1 MTDSFGGDTPDRE
14 GSFNRQLSKLKECK
28 EVSLRDAGNEEEIIV
43 HWVNKYGV
51 PMDIKTR
58 RGGMI
63 HALWQA
69 EHERRSR
76 KRLEEQVEQPK
87 IVQALEIETEVTVC
101 QPKQLLDDGQSNP

>member
-1 MTDSFGGDTPDRE
+1 MDDA
-14 GSFNRQLSKLKECK
+14 FNRPAEDGVDPIGLKQLSKLEEAKEI
-28 EVSLRDAGNEEEIIV
+28 EIRDNTGEEIIV

-69 EHERRSR
+69 EHERRNR
-76 KRLEEQVEQPK
+76 KRLQGAQTIEQPK
-87 IVQALEIETEVTVC
+87 IVQALDIECEV
-101 QPKQLLDDGQSNP
+101 KQLPEGDHRNL